1 MTTVAASLLAAGLT
15 ALTALTAQAAFA
27 AATPVSTAPVSSTP
41 TRTAHSTSATAPTTA
56 HTTSAGTPT
65 AAHTTAPTAS
75 AGTPT
80 ASAGTP
86 TVVPQAVQLL
96 LPRMV
101 TPGELER
108 IADEIPHAA
117 GPGAAVIA
125 VDQLSTLQLKSGKA
139 DTAGQWRQALNM
151 LRGDTLTVVISH
163 PGPTGTAGTLLYA
176 LATVRVVAD
185 GAILSRLP
193 GDLATACSSRMCA
206 QLASSDTPV
215 TLGKGASTIGDPVV
229 FSSGGLARGGMPT
242 WLLALLLVAAAGAAW
257 LARGALGGPRRLI
270 GRHPP
275 GPGWGAPG
283 RDDSPT
289 VPRAPGAGGV
299 RRGDAPRVPV
309 RPPPQVRDD
318 RPGATARRPAWTPV
332 PGSGIVRTVLGPE
345 GYVEMDGLLFRVTW
359 QGALP
364 APRRGEV
371 VAVARGGDGELVA
384 HGDPA
389 HSGRA

>member
-1 MTTVAASLLAAGLT
+1 MTTVAASLLATGLA
-15 ALTALTAQAAFA
+15 ALSAQTAFA

-41 TRTAHSTSATAPTTA
+41 TRTAHSTSATAPATA
-56 HTTSAGTPT
+56 HST
-65 AAHTTAPTAS
+65 
-75 AGTPT
+75 
-80 ASAGTP
+80 SAGTP
-86 TVVPQAVQLL
+86 TVVPQAAQLL
-96 LPRMV
+96 LPRIV

-125 VDQLSTLQLKSGKA
+125 VDQLSTLQLEPGKA

-193 GDLATACSSRMCA
+193 GDLATACSSRICA

-229 FSSGGLARGGMPT
+229 FSSGGLARGGTPT
-242 WLLALLLVAAAGAAW
+242 WLLVLLLVAAGGAAW
-257 LARGALGGPRRLI
+257 LARGALGDPRRLI
-270 GRHPP
+270 RRHPP

-283 RDDSPT
+283 RDDGPT
-289 VPRAPGAGGV
+289 VPRAPEAGGV
-299 RRGDAPRVPV
+299 QRGDAPRVPV
-309 RPPPQVRDD
+309 RPPPQVRDG
-318 RPGATARRPAWTPV
+318 RPGATARRPVWTPV